1 MDDDLEAR
9 NATRQAHLAERKA
22 QERAARREAL
32 KALEGQQGV
41 VIRWVCPAHDQPQ
54 VLYVAGRYTFEGAPA
69 EVWHQIGKRPVFE
82 DGVAAPDGHR
92 NRRMDCPVQGCSTTA
107 RWRVDKI
114 EQLVDQLYDLATIAD
129 GPRACRTVK
138 MPV

>member
-92 NRRMDCPVQGCSTTA
+92 NRRMDCPSKAVAPQRAGGWTRSSSWSTSCTTSPQSLTA
-107 RWRVDKI
+107 RGRV
-114 EQLVDQLYDLATIAD
+114 
-129 GPRACRTVK
+129 GP
-138 MPV
+138 